1 MKITALISCLF
12 LSFSMT
18 GAAEVYVLPAVA
30 AGVEGDHGSLWE
42 TEVRILSVDPLAEIE
57 IRRLWV
63 CTPEGGFLDDPETGP
78 RWMIWGLERGLQMTG
93 EELLGVESDLEL
105 GAVALEIT
113 GGEVLVNSYVADVS
127 VGETVPEVGQAIYGL
142 GQLIPAQTEALSGPS
157 HLPWMG
163 ACADFPDVYSG
174 SAPPCRSPYRNNIGL
189 ANPSPEPM
197 VFTVRVLPMGHLIEM
212 GLYEPQPEE
221 FEIVVP
227 PYGWKQTSWMPSWG
241 YWEGWG
247 VHAHYAV
254 WTIVN
259 LIPEDERPYYAYVS
273 VVFSP
278 EDPEV
283 TPFSDPSYIPAQPGY
298 IPPRREVEN

>member
-1 MKITALISCLF
+1 MKNTVLISCLF

-18 GAAEVYVLPAVA
+18 VAAEVYVLPAVA

-63 CTPEGGFLDDPETGP
+63 CTPEGGFLDDPETAP
-78 RWMIWGLERGLQMTG
+78 IWMIWGADRGLRITG
-93 EELLGVESDLEL
+93 EYILGVESDLEL

-113 GGEVLVNSYVADVS
+113 GGQVLVNSYVADVS
-127 VGETVPEVGQAIYGL
+127 VGETVPQAPAIYGL
-142 GQLIPAQTEALSGPS
+142 GQLIPAQTQALTGPS
-157 HLPWMG
+157 HLSWLG
-163 ACADFPDVYSG
+163 ACNDFGGGGLPSE
-174 SAPPCRSPYRNNIGL
+174 CRSSYRNNIGL
-189 ANPSPEPM
+189 VNPGPESM
-197 VFTVRVLPMGHLIEM
+197 VFTVRVLPMGGGQEL
-212 GLYEPQPEE
+212 GLRWAQVEE

-227 PYGWKQTSWMPSWG
+227 PYGWKQTSWMPSLG
-241 YWEGWG
+241 YLG
-247 VHAHYAV
+247 VSGFAHYAE

-278 EDPEV
+278 DDPEI
-283 TPFSDPSYIPAQPGY
+283 TPFSDPAFVPAKPGY
-298 IPPRREVEN
+298 IPLGREVD